1 MQYTYSMITYEDK
14 ITAEEFL
21 ALRAH
26 VGWVELPL
34 EEARVCVEKVYF
46 IICAR
51 DGEKAIGVARL
62 MWDGGYMAFL
72 SDVIVDENYRGL
84 GIGRK
89 LVESCIEKLQSDLKP
104 GFKVKMT
111 LNSAPGK
118 EPFYEKFG
126 FEVRPNDHAGCSLD
140 KWITAE
146 K

>member
-1 MQYTYSMITYEDK
+1 MITYEDK

-72 SDVIVDENYRGL
+72 SDDGRPPTAFPSVGEGHEECR
-84 GIGRK
+84 GIGIGLLEDKTSVRK
-89 LVESCIEKLQSDLKP
+89 DGVAGLKVVRVVE
-104 GFKVKMT
+104 
-111 LNSAPGK
+111 
-118 EPFYEKFG
+118 
-126 FEVRPNDHAGCSLD
+126 
-140 KWITAE
+140 
-146 K
+146 

>member
-1 MQYTYSMITYEDK
+1 MITYTND

-21 ALRAH
+21 SLRAS
-26 VGWVELPL
+26 VGWVDLPH
-34 EEARVCVEKVYF
+34 EEAEVCVENAYL
-46 IICAR
+46 IIGVR
-51 DGEKAIGVARL
+51 DDEKAIGLARM

-111 LNSAPGK
+111 LNSAP
-118 EPFYEKFG
+118 
-126 FEVRPNDHAGCSLD
+126 
-140 KWITAE
+140 T
-146 K
+146 

>member
-14 ITAEEFL
+14 ISAEEFL

-34 EEARVCVEKVYF
+34 EEAQACVDNVYY
-46 IICAR
+46 IMCVR
-51 DGEKAIGVARL
+51 DDGKAIGVARL

-72 SDVIVDENYRGL
+72 SDVIVDEKYRGL

-89 LVESCIEKLQSDLKP
+89 LVESCIEKLKGDLKP

-111 LNSAPGK
+111 LNSAKGK
-118 EPFYEKFG
+118 EAFYEKFG
-126 FEVRPNDHAGCSLD
+126 FEVRPNDRAGCSLD
-140 KWITAE
+140 KWIMGET
-146 K
+146 